1 MADENNK
8 TPQNPENTPEPAKTP
23 STDELLEKISNLESQ
38 LEKTKRAMDKA
49 SSEASDWRNKWKST
63 LDDAAK
69 AEEERK
75 EREAEKDKRIAEL
88 TRRETVSTLKASYLS
103 MGYPE
108 DLAGQAA
115 EALADGDISKA
126 NETQKTFLSK
136 YKTDI
141 EAGLLNSQPKLT
153 PGTPPTP
160 EQAQAEQIKMIRKAA
175 GLES

>member
-1 MADENNK
+1 MAEDNNK
-8 TPQNPENTPEPAKTP
+8 TPEINDPKPEPVPTQEEMAATIKSLQT
-23 STDELLEKISNLESQ
+23 Q

-49 SSEASDWRNKWKST
+49 ASEASDWKDKWKAT

-75 EREAEKDKRIAEL
+75 EREAEKDRRIAEL

-103 MGYPE
+103 MGYPD

-136 YKTDI
+136 YKSDI

-160 EQAQAEQIKMIRKAA
+160 EQAQAEQIKRIRKAA
-175 GLES
+175 GLEP